1 MRQAD
6 GPSNLDRVTTT
17 PTHAGQAATDSAA
30 GDIDRLV
37 DNVGRVIQGKRDV
50 VEFVVVG
57 LLAEGHLL
65 VEDVPGVGKTSMAKA
80 VARSLDVAFG
90 RIQFTPD
97 LLPADVVG
105 VNVWNRAEHSFDFR
119 PGPVFSAVLLA
130 DEINRASPKTQSAL
144 LEAMAERQVTIDGTT
159 HRLRRPFVVL
169 ATQNPLDHEGTYPL
183 PESQLD
189 RFLLRITVG
198 YPDRQAEREMLD
210 HHDGDDPLDDLGP
223 VIGPERLDQLIAS
236 VRAVHV
242 APALRDY
249 LVALAD
255 ASRRHV
261 DLELGVSP
269 RATLNLLQV
278 IRARAL
284 MAGRPFATPDD
295 VQALAAAALAHRLVP
310 TADALLRGVDA
321 AAVVAD
327 LLETVAVPTPER
339 PR

>member
-1 MRQAD
+1 
-6 GPSNLDRVTTT
+6 
-17 PTHAGQAATDSAA
+17 
-30 GDIDRLV
+30 
-37 DNVGRVIQGKRDV
+37 VIQGKRTV
-50 VEFVVVG
+50 VESVVIG

-65 VEDVPGVGKTSMAKA
+65 VEDVPGVGKTSLAKA
-80 VARSLDVAFG
+80 MARSLDVAFG

-105 VNVWNRAEHSFDFR
+105 VNVWNRAEHAFDFR

-130 DEINRASPKTQSAL
+130 DEVNRASPKTQSAL

-159 HRLRRPFVVL
+159 HRLPRPFVVL

-198 YPDRQAEREMLD
+198 YPDTGAEREMLD
-210 HHDGDDPLDDLGP
+210 RHADEDPLVDLRAVVDP
-223 VIGPERLDQLIAS
+223 RRLDQLIAT

-249 LVALAD
+249 LVELAD
-255 ASRRHV
+255 SSRQHP
-261 DLELGVSP
+261 DLELGMSP

-278 IRARAL
+278 IRARAV
-284 MAGRPFATPDD
+284 MAGRGFATPDD
-295 VQALAAAALAHRLVP
+295 VQSLAVAALAHRLVP
-310 TADALLRGVDA
+310 TGDAVLRGVDA
-321 AAVVAD
+321 GAVVRE
-327 LLETVAVPTPER
+327 LLETVPIPTPDR
-339 PR
+339 GR

>member
-1 MRQAD
+1 MT
-6 GPSNLDRVTTT
+6 ST
-17 PTHAGQAATDSAA
+17 PTLAEPADVETAAD
-30 GDIDRLV
+30 DIARLV

-50 VEFVVVG
+50 IEFVVLG

-65 VEDVPGVGKTSMAKA
+65 VEDVPGVGKTSLAKA
-80 VARSLDVAFG
+80 VARSLDVDFG

-105 VNVWNRAEHSFDFR
+105 VNVWNRAENSFDFR

-159 HRLRRPFVVL
+159 RPLHRPFVVL
-169 ATQNPLDHEGTYPL
+169 ATQNPLEHEGTYPL

-198 YPDRQAEREMLD
+198 YPDTDAEREMLER
-210 HHDGDDPLDDLGP
+210 HDGDNPLDDLRP
-223 VIGPERLDQLIAS
+223 VIDLARLDRLIAS

-249 LVALAD
+249 LVLLAD
-255 ASRRHV
+255 ASRRHP
-261 DLELGVSP
+261 DLDLGMSP
-269 RATLNLLQV
+269 RSTLNLLQV

-284 MAGRPFATPDD
+284 MAGRGFATPDD
-295 VQALAAAALAHRLVP
+295 VQALAVAALAHRLVP
-310 TADALLRGVDA
+310 TGDALLRDIDA
-321 AAVVAD
+321 AAVIAD

-339 PR
+339 P

>member
-1 MRQAD
+1 MTSPP
-6 GPSNLDRVTTT
+6 PSDPPL
-17 PTHAGQAATDSAA
+17 AAESAA
-30 GDIDRLV
+30 ADIDRLV
-37 DNVGRVIQGKRDV
+37 THVGLVIQGKREAVEAV
-50 VEFVVVG
+50 VIG

-65 VEDVPGVGKTSMAKA
+65 VEDVPGVGKTSLAKA
-80 VARSLDVAFG
+80 MARSLDVAFG

-105 VNVWNRAEHSFDFR
+105 VNVWNRAGQSFDFR

-144 LEAMAERQVTIDGTT
+144 LEAMAERHVTIDGTT
-159 HRLRRPFVVL
+159 HRLPRPFVVL

-189 RFLLRITVG
+189 RFLLRVEMG
-198 YPDRQAEREMLD
+198 YPDPGAERLMLD
-210 HHDGDDPLDDLGP
+210 RHDGDDPLDGLQP
-223 VIGPERLDQLIAS
+223 VIGRERLAQLLAS
-236 VRAVHV
+236 TRAVHV

-255 ASRRHV
+255 SSRRHP
-261 DLELGVSP
+261 DLELGMSP

-278 IRARAL
+278 SRARAL
-284 MAGRPFATPDD
+284 MAGRAFATPDD
-295 VQALAAAALAHRLVP
+295 VQALAVAALSHRLVP
-310 TADALLRGVDA
+310 TGDALLRGVAA
-321 AAVVAD
+321 AAVVAE
-327 LLETVAVPTPER
+327 LLESVPVPTPER